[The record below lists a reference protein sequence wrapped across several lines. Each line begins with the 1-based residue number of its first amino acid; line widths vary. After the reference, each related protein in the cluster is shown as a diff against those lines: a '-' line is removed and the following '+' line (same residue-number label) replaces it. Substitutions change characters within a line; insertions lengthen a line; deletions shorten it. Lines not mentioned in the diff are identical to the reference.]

1 MKTQERQSVAKAAH
15 SKVWTAPACWH
26 FVFLL
31 IALPVMAETNVCL
44 RVTLD
49 LSDGSRVV
57 GTPGITTLAVRA
69 AFGNVNVPL
78 ANVGRVELGKEQTAL
93 TLRNGDRVT
102 GTLDLPVLELATVFG
117 KVTVPV
123 GHIRE
128 FRVATMRGG
137 PAPRGL
143 TLWNTLDSQAEIE
156 TSRFGPGGTFKGG
169 EFGEGKHGRA
179 FVVRH
184 DQPLQVT
191 FPIEVV
197 KATTGCIEFWA
208 KLTGFPEQLAWGQ
221 NPTLIR
227 AGSAT
232 HHYLLHFN
240 GNDGASRG
248 GLCAN
253 AVGGAGTGQFG
264 TWTYTQVLGAGTVA
278 DWHHY
283 ALVWDKDGIAGLDG
297 RPTVAVFL
305 DGRLH
310 CSGTVPADAEV
321 TPFQDGELG
330 LLYNQHLRQGKI
342 AFDNLKVWDYA
353 KTEFNDRN
361 EE

>member
-1 MKTQERQSVAKAAH
+1 MRVLL
-15 SKVWTAPACWH
+15 
-26 FVFLL
+26 FLSWL
-31 IALPVMAETNVCL
+31 LALPALADTNVSL
-44 RVTLD
+44 RLTLD
-49 LSDGSRVV
+49 LTDGSRVV
-57 GTPGITTLAVRA
+57 GTPAITALAVRA
-69 AFGNVNVPL
+69 AFGGVNVPL
-78 ANVGRVELGKEQTAL
+78 ANVGRVELGKEQATL

-102 GTLDLPVLELATVFG
+102 GGLDLPALELATVFG

-123 GHIRE
+123 VQIRE
-128 FRVATMRGG
+128 FRVAATRGG

-169 EFGEGKHGRA
+169 EFSDGKFGRA
-179 FVVRH
+179 FVARF

-197 KATTGCIEFWA
+197 KAGAGCIEFWA
-208 KLTGFPEQLAWGQ
+208 KLIGFPDRLAWGQ
-221 NPTLIR
+221 NPTLVR

-232 HHYLLHFN
+232 RHYILHFN
-240 GNDGASRG
+240 GNDGNGRG
-248 GLCAN
+248 GLCAQ

-264 TWTYTQVLGAGTVA
+264 NWTYAQVFGAGAVA

-283 ALVWDKDGIAGLDG
+283 ALVWDKDGIAGLED

-310 CSGTVPADAEV
+310 GSGTVTADAEV
-321 TPFQDGELG
+321 APFQDGELG
-330 LLYNQHLRQGKI
+330 LLFNQQLRQGKV
-342 AFDNLKVWDYA
+342 AFDNLKVWDHA
-353 KTEFNDRN
+353 KTEFNDRH